1 MVFSTRTMA
10 IWLITLATI
19 DRWLISSVR
28 VHHRQMSTLKNAKR
42 AIFIIVILSSISYS
56 YMLYCDEAN
65 ITDAPLQCYE
75 KLEGYRLVTDL
86 AYVLVTI
93 LIPFSLMIT
102 FGALTV
108 ANIRHLQNRLLH
120 AANDENNSDR
130 SAHANVKSKKIDRH
144 LLRMLILQVS
154 LLIILC
160 ISQAIQKLYMAL
172 GPLGS
177 GSESDDAMKI
187 FLYNIEL
194 LLAFIASG
202 MPFYLNTLVGGSIFR
217 NASLNLLQSF
227 KQNMTFLYN

>member
-1 MVFSTRTMA
+1 MA
-10 IWLITLATI
+10 ILLITLATI

-102 FGALTV
+102 FGALTI

-144 LLRMLILQVS
+144 LLLMLFKNYTWPSVRWVPDLNQ
-154 LLIILC
+154 
-160 ISQAIQKLYMAL
+160 M
-172 GPLGS
+172 
-177 GSESDDAMKI
+177 
-187 FLYNIEL
+187 
-194 LLAFIASG
+194 
-202 MPFYLNTLVGGSIFR
+202 MP
-217 NASLNLLQSF
+217 
-227 KQNMTFLYN
+227 